1 MIDTNKPRAKKPRR
15 VCIRCG
21 DANGVSLTDCAACGF
36 DLTSDLQQD
45 YDLYRHGVPLDAPAG
60 VGERALED
68 PNGPDSSQRR
78 RAPTEP
84 GTGSATWRPYRNQDI
99 TAARHDEEPAKAT
112 MDLGAAVLAAVF
124 EAPPTSAKSTLDIA
138 ALGPLLLEGAS
149 FSDIPDPVA
158 WTPSSAPR
166 VEPPVVVGASTE
178 PIPEEPPLPGNTA
191 PPVLRE
197 EETDKPCV
205 VGAVQDWVGISTVST
220 TAPRTRPMGSS
231 PAPRQPTS
239 RSPSTPATSEI
250 PTRTDIPRQPRV
262 REPISKRNHIKVG
275 ATTYLDDVQI
285 GFRRRPLS
293 WWHHE
298 HAMPFAVATG
308 LVTLLLFALM

>member
-1 MIDTNKPRAKKPRR
+1 MIDTNKPQAKKPRR

-21 DANGVSLTDCAACGF
+21 DANGVSLTSCAACGF

-60 VGERALED
+60 VGERAPED
-68 PNGPDSSQRR
+68 PNSPDSNQRR
-78 RAPTEP
+78 RASTEP
-84 GTGSATWRPYRNQDI
+84 GTGSTTWRPYRDQSH
-99 TAARHDEEPAKAT
+99 TAVSHDEEPAKAT

-124 EAPPTSAKSTLDIA
+124 EGGPTSSKSTLDIA

-149 FSDIPDPVA
+149 LSEIPDPVA

-166 VEPPVVVGASTE
+166 VETPVVVGASTE
-178 PIPEEPPLPGNTA
+178 RIPEEPPLAEDTA
-191 PPVLRE
+191 PPILRE
-197 EETDKPCV
+197 EERPKPRV
-205 VGAVQDWVGISTVST
+205 VGAVQDWVGVSTVST

-231 PAPRQPTS
+231 PGPRQPAT
-239 RSPSTPATSEI
+239 RPPSTPATSEI
-250 PTRTDIPRQPRV
+250 PTRTDIPRQPKV
-262 REPISKRNHIKVG
+262 SEPISQRNHIKVG
-275 ATTYLDDVQI
+275 ATTYLDDVQT